1 MTEERD
7 PRLQALFEQIGPELD
22 GDEFTARVM
31 AQTRLAKYRL
41 PAILFGMVL
50 AAVAI
55 ALLLAPSL
63 QELALLMAHGLT
75 TSLIDLGDGWLASI
89 LSPVNTI
96 GSLVIIT
103 AKAVRMGQKK
113 IMGMARMG

>member
-1 MTEERD
+1 
-7 PRLQALFEQIGPELD
+7 
-22 GDEFTARVM
+22 
-31 AQTRLAKYRL
+31 
-41 PAILFGMVL
+41 
-50 AAVAI
+50 
-55 ALLLAPSL
+55 
-63 QELALLMAHGLT
+63 
-75 TSLIDLGDGWLASI
+75 LINLGDGWLASI